1 MPKQI
6 TINKD
11 DITKLSDTVQNVATE
26 SVFSESKKILN
37 GKDVLQ
43 VFNQVVNPLSANDKQ
58 GKKNED
64 LWDIYSSNIVENYE
78 GYLDTTTNPDYDNTT
93 IGSLK
98 YIRDAITVRHNKF
111 KISPTYINDCQDNIT
126 QTMREFESREII
138 NFNKINEIFIGLKN
152 SNEIAGEYNK
162 SMNLLKNTRLNE
174 LKNIKSK
181 LDTYEQNLN
190 IDNRKNNYNSEN
202 YEIYKSIY
210 FYVLIVYYFLLGLYF
225 IYSDFF
231 TYQKYKNKYYLFGI
245 LIYILFPYLL
255 NYILFFINNMYIYFL
270 EFNNLKEEVVSYPDI
285 VNKYHKQ

>member
-11 DITKLSDTVQNVATE
+11 DITKLSDTVQDVATE
-26 SVFSESKKILN
+26 SVFSEGKKILN

-64 LWDIYSSNIVENYE
+64 LWDIYSNNIVENYE
-78 GYLDTTTNPDYDNTT
+78 GYLDATTDPAYDSTT
-93 IGSLK
+93 IKSLK
-98 YIRDAITVRHNKF
+98 YIRDAITVRHDNF
-111 KISPTYINDCQDNIT
+111 KISPTYSNDCKDNIEK
-126 QTMREFESREII
+126 TMEEFKLREIY
-138 NFNKINEIFIGLKN
+138 NFNQINNIFNGLKN
-152 SNEIAGEYNK
+152 SYEIAGEYNK
-162 SMNLLKNTRLNE
+162 SMNLIKNTRLNE

>member
-11 DITKLSDTVQNVATE
+11 DITKLSDTVQDVATE
-26 SVFSESKKILN
+26 SVFSEGKKILN

-98 YIRDAITVRHNKF
+98 YIRDAITVRHNNF

>member
-11 DITKLSDTVQNVATE
+11 DITKLSDTVQDVATE
-26 SVFSESKKILN
+26 SVFSEGKKILN

-98 YIRDAITVRHNKF
+98 YIRDAITVRHNNF
-111 KISPTYINDCQDNIT
+111 KISPTYINDCQDNIK